1 MRRRG
6 TRALAAAALV
16 AAMAGCTQQGGGQY
30 PPPLP
35 PPVQNP
41 NPPLTPVPAP
51 PNHEQRRAEDAK
63 PRLREQLQQL
73 LGQHPITF
81 EPDSA
86 VLTPDAG
93 RSIPRVAELVK
104 AAPEG
109 VRFEVGGNAANV
121 DSPADGRQLSEQ
133 RARAVVDALVR
144 AGVSAD
150 RLQPAGYGNSRATGD
165 PSAARRVDIVV
176 R

>member
-1 MRRRG
+1 MHRNG
-6 TRALAAAALV
+6 TLVLAAMLIAALA
-16 AAMAGCTQQGGGQY
+16 GCGQQNGQF

-51 PNHEQRRAEDAK
+51 PNHEQQRADEAK
-63 PRLREQLQQL
+63 PRLRGQLEQL
-73 LGQHPITF
+73 LGEHPITF

-86 VLTPDAG
+86 VLTSDAG
-93 RSIPRVAELVK
+93 QSISRVAELVK
-104 AAPEG
+104 AAPEQ
-109 VRFEVGGNAANV
+109 VRFEIAGNAANV

-144 AGVSAD
+144 AGVPAD

-165 PSAARRVDIVV
+165 PSAARRVDVVV